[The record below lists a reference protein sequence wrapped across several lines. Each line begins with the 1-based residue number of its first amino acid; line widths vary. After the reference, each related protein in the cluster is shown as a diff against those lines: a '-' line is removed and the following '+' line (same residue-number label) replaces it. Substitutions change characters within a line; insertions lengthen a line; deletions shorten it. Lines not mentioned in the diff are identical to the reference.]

1 MRRKAQI
8 ERFLEN
14 CIYYNLKGVEN
25 MKEELYKIVIQ
36 GNELYEI
43 DLECMEKRKKGK
55 NCSQNKDSAKTEERK
70 RRGEL

>member
-36 GNELYEI
+36 GNELYVVKKKILFMKKRE
-43 DLECMEKRKKGK
+43 EKENENESGSRFPGFLL
-55 NCSQNKDSAKTEERK
+55 R
-70 RRGEL
+70 